1 MIWKTLIVSPVG
13 RGRKPKTRLGQFL
26 FFIHLLYFTSEPIS
40 RAMNTVNKSNE
51 LRQVICLGR
60 EQLTFQSFHR
70 FLDWLGNGQ
79 MDSIHTKVVQFAIN
93 KEILNLNHLLTD
105 SGPVYANVNT
115 KKALI
120 FPKKFRRKLFLFF
133 KHLDLSSLEPLE
145 KTFKYRKYS
154 LKYLFK
160 LYLVQILCGIGALTQ
175 FYRFL
180 AMYPEISKLIGD
192 SRQFPFY
199 LTLMKFISRLNQD
212 LRLKQEIKSVL
223 PEICKLI
230 AEISPKSLP
239 GKVERLEDLY
249 GVFGTKNARVDRGAR
264 INARKINKKQ
274 WYGYK
279 DHITVDQEQ
288 SMPVLVT
295 TSGANTSD
303 SKEFVNHIR
312 LIKERYD
319 KLITVQTWTADKGYD
334 SESHRKLISVSLSAK
349 PQLCKRKPSKQDKM
363 RQKRWNSHRQP
374 VEHVIGRASL
384 FSRKK
389 HPRVRGRRR
398 VDLWVKMSY
407 FIVLAVGLS
416 LFLAGEPDR
425 IKEISFYLN

>member
-1 MIWKTLIVSPVG
+1 MIWKTLIVLPVG

-40 RAMNTVNKSNE
+40 RAMNTVNKSYD
-51 LRQVICLGR
+51 LRQVLCLGR

-70 FLDWLGNGQ
+70 FLDWLGIGK
-79 MDSIHTKVVQFAIN
+79 MDSIHTKLVQFAIN
-93 KEILNLNHLLTD
+93 RKIMDLNHLLTD
-105 SGPVYANVNT
+105 SGPVYANVNA

-120 FPKKFRRKLFLFF
+120 FPKKFRRMLFLFF

-145 KTFKYRKYS
+145 NTFKYRKYS
-154 LKYLFK
+154 LEYLLK

-180 AMYPEISKLIGD
+180 DTNPEISKLIGD
-192 SRQFPFY
+192 SRQIPFY
-199 LTLMKFISRLNQD
+199 LTMMKFISRLNQD
-212 LRLKQEIKSVL
+212 YRLKQVIKTIL
-223 PEICKLI
+223 PAICKLI
-230 AEISPKSLP
+230 TEISPNTIP
-239 GKVERLEDLY
+239 RKVEILEDLH
-249 GVFGTKNARVDRGAR
+249 GVFGIKNARVDRGAR
-264 INARKINKKQ
+264 SNARKQNKKQ

-312 LIKERYD
+312 LIKKRYT
-319 KLITVQTWTADKGYD
+319 KLIRVQTWTADKGYD
-334 SESHRKLISVSLSAK
+334 SESHRELIRSTIDAK
-349 PQLCKRKPSKQDKM
+349 PQLCKRKPSKQDKI

-384 FSRKK
+384 FGRKK
-389 HPRVRGRRR
+389 YPRVRGRRR

-416 LFLAGEPDR
+416 LFLAGEPER
-425 IKEISFYLN
+425 INEISFYLN